1 MELGKVLAK
10 PARSM
15 MMVGMVPILDLK
27 REYQALKGEID
38 GAVERVLGSGGFVGG
53 PEVTALEAELSQ
65 YLQVPQVVAC
75 GSGTDALFIA
85 LRAMGVGLGDEVI
98 TSPFTF
104 IATIEA
110 IQHVGAKP
118 VLVDIDPQT
127 FNLDPRLLETALTPH
142 TKAILPVHLYGQVAP
157 MREILEFAQKH
168 NLKIL
173 EDAAQAIG
181 ARYCPPNCTRP
192 DGKPCDCSH
201 SQAGTLGDAG
211 AFSLYPTKNL
221 GAYGDGGFIAT
232 HNPEVAEESRL
243 IAAHGSKVRYHHIR
257 PAGYTSRLDALQ
269 AAIIRVKLPHLESWN
284 TRRREVAQQYHA
296 GMKGKVGIPQAAPY
310 AMHIYHQYT
319 VRHPERDR
327 LAEHLKAHGIGSS
340 VHYPVPAHLQPAYTD
355 LAPAGS
361 LPHSKQ
367 AAREVLSLPM
377 HPFLEE
383 DQIEAVIKAVQNF

>member
-1 MELGKVLAK
+1 
-10 PARSM
+10 
-15 MMVGMVPILDLK
+15 MVPILDLK
-27 REYQALKGEID
+27 REYEALKADID
-38 GAVERVLGSGGFVGG
+38 AAVGRVLGSGGFVGG
-53 PEVTALEAELSQ
+53 PEVAALESELAA
-65 YLQVPQVVAC
+65 YLRVPHVVAC
-75 GSGTDALFIA
+75 GSGTDALFIG
-85 LRAMGVGLGDEVI
+85 LRAMGVGPGDEVI

-110 IQHVGAKP
+110 IQHVGARA

-127 FNLDPRLLETALTPH
+127 FNLDPKSLEAALTPRSR
-142 TKAILPVHLYGQVAP
+142 AVLPVHLYGQVAP
-157 MREILEFAQKH
+157 MRDILEFARVH
-168 NLKIL
+168 GLRVL

-181 ARYCPPNCTRP
+181 ARYCPPACARA
-192 DGKPCDCSH
+192 GGQPCDCDH
-201 SQAGTLGDAG
+201 PQAGTIGDAG

-232 HNPEVAEESRL
+232 HDAGLAEESRL
-243 IAAHGSKVRYHHIR
+243 IAAHGSKVRYHHVR

-269 AAIIRVKLPHLESWN
+269 AAILRVKLPHLDSWN
-284 TRRREVAQQYHA
+284 TRRREIAQTYHA
-296 GMKGKVGIPQAAPY
+296 GLHGKVTTPEAVPY

-361 LPHSKQ
+361 LPHAEQ

-383 DQIEAVIKAVQNF
+383 GQIEAVIRAVQSF